1 MITES
6 ELRPTPPPN
15 GVAVLE
21 VKSEPEA
28 IKAARDFVADWFTE
42 GSYDDDLVY
51 LARTVVT
58 ELATNAHRHGSDK
71 GDPITTRVFH
81 TDAGPVI
88 EVLDASAKLPAPK
101 PLTLDALTGR
111 GLAMV
116 DLMVPAWG
124 FAALP
129 EGGKVVWALLHAH
142 A

>member
-1 MITES
+1 MITDS
-6 ELRPTPPPN
+6 GLRPTPPPS

-21 VKSEPEA
+21 VKSEPES

-42 GSYDDDLVY
+42 NAYDDDLIY
-51 LARTVVT
+51 IARTVVT
-58 ELATNAHRHGSDK
+58 ELATNAHRHGSGED
-71 GDPITTRVFH
+71 DPITTRVFN

-88 EVLDASAKLPAPK
+88 EVLDASPELPSPK

-124 FAALP
+124 FARIP
-129 EGGKVVWALLHAH
+129 EGGKAVWALLHAH

>member
-1 MITES
+1 MITKA

-21 VKSEPEA
+21 VKSEPES
-28 IKAARDFVADWFTE
+28 IKAARDFVADWFAE
-42 GSYDDDLVY
+42 NAYDSDLAY

-58 ELATNAHRHGSDK
+58 ELATNAHRHGSDN
-71 GDPITTRVFH
+71 GDPITTRVFN

-88 EVLDASAKLPAPK
+88 EVLDASTKLPTVK
-101 PLTLDALTGR
+101 PLTLDGLTGR

-124 FAALP
+124 FTRLP

>member
-1 MITES
+1 MITDS
-6 ELRPTPPPN
+6 QLRPTPPPT

-21 VKSEPEA
+21 VESEPES

-42 GSYDDDLVY
+42 HEYDGDLVY

-58 ELATNAHRHGSDK
+58 ELATNAHRHGSAN

-88 EVLDASAKLPAPK
+88 EVLDASAKLPSVE
-101 PLTLDALTGR
+101 PLTLDGLTGR

-124 FAALP
+124 FARLQ
-129 EGGKVVWALLHAH
+129 EGGKVVWALLRAH